1 MPRRKKREG
10 KGKEDARAAEAGPRV
25 DAEAL
30 REAAR
35 RAVAA
40 RADRALAEDLVDEH
54 EREALEKTWGDPPGL
69 WGWLTTVNHKR
80 VGKRFI
86 ATAFAFFVAGGI
98 LAVLM
103 RVQLARPENNF
114 LGPDLYNQ
122 IFTMHGTVMMFLFA
136 VPVMEAMAVY
146 LVPLMVG
153 TRSVA
158 FPRLNSFGYWMFLF
172 GGVMIFVAFFLNVGP
187 DVGWF
192 AYPPLAGPEY
202 SPGKRADFWAQLITF
217 TEVSALVVATEL
229 ITTIFKLRAPGM
241 SLNRIPV
248 YVWSILV
255 MSFMVFFAMPT
266 VALGSAC
273 LIMDRL
279 IGTHFFNPAE
289 GGDPILWQ
297 HLFWFFGHP
306 EVYIIFI
313 PATGF
318 VSAIIPTFVRRP
330 VFGYAALVL
339 SLVSTGFIGFGL
351 WVHHMF
357 AAGLPRMGASFF
369 TAATMMIVIPSG
381 VQIFCWIATIWGG
394 RPVFKTPFLF
404 VLGFFFTFVLG
415 GMTGVMQASVPLDLQ
430 VHDTYFV
437 VAHFHYVLIGGSV
450 FPLFGAFYYWLP
462 KITGRMLSEA
472 LGKLNFWLMFV
483 GFNLTFFPM
492 HLLGLVGM
500 PRRVYTYQPGLGW
513 AGMNL
518 AATAGGVLLTLGVV
532 VFIFN
537 FFRSLRRGAEAGDNP
552 WGAST
557 LEWATTSPPPSYNF
571 LHIPTVADRDT
582 LWKQGPDQP
591 VVVGLRLDVR
601 QVLVTK
607 MLDAEPEH
615 KEEFPTPT
623 PWPLFAALATTA
635 MFIASVFTPWAVPV
649 GMIPVAAALVGW
661 FWPRKHQAEERAP
674 DEVKERLGEKTV
686 RQRLEALEEVGA

>member
-1 MPRRKKREG
+1 M
-10 KGKEDARAAEAGPRV
+10 ARHAMTGPEAAQQSGAAETERTT
-25 DAEAL
+25 DI
-30 REAAR
+30 
-35 RAVAA
+35 VA
-40 RADRALAEDLVDEH
+40 EH
-54 EREALEKTWGDPPGL
+54 ERRALEQTWNNPPGL
-69 WGWLTTVNHKR
+69 WGQLTSVNHKT
-80 VGKRFI
+80 VGARFI
-86 ATAFAFFVAGGI
+86 ITAFVFFILAGI

-103 RVQLARPENNF
+103 RIQLARPENKF

-122 IFTMHGTVMMFLFA
+122 IFTMHGTTMMFLFA

-153 TRSVA
+153 TRSIA
-158 FPRLNSFGYWMFLF
+158 FPRLNAFGYWIYLF
-172 GGVMIFVAFFLNVGP
+172 GGIMIYVAFVLNVGP

-192 AYPPLAGPEY
+192 AYPPLSGPEY

-241 SLNRIPV
+241 SLNRIPL
-248 YVWSILV
+248 YVWSVLV
-255 MSFMVFFAMPT
+255 MAFMIFFAMPT
-266 VALGSAC
+266 VALGSLC
-273 LIMDRL
+273 LILDRL
-279 IGTHFFNPAE
+279 VGTHFFNPAE

-330 VFGYAALVL
+330 MFGYTALVL
-339 SLVSTGFIGFGL
+339 SLISTGFIGFGL

-357 AAGLPRMGASFF
+357 AVGLPHMGESFF

-381 VQIFCWIATIWGG
+381 IQIFCWIAAIWAG

-415 GMTGVMQASVPLDLQ
+415 GLTGVMQASVPLDLQ

-437 VAHFHYVLIGGSV
+437 VAHFHYVLIGGAL

-462 KITGRMLSEA
+462 KITGRMLSER
-472 LGKLNFWLMFV
+472 LGKINFWLMFI

-492 HLLGLVGM
+492 HQLGLKGM
-500 PRRVYTYQPGLGW
+500 PRRVYTYRPGLGW
-513 AGMNL
+513 ENMNL
-518 AATAGGVLLTLGVV
+518 LATAGGILLTLGVLL
-532 VFIFN
+532 FIIN
-537 FFRSLRRGAEAGDNP
+537 FFWSRRNGAMAGDNP

-571 LHIPTVADRDT
+571 LFTPTVAGRDT
-582 LWKQGPDQP
+582 LWTQPPDQP
-591 VVVGLRLDVR
+591 VVVGLRSDVR

-607 MLDAEPEH
+607 MLDAEPDY
-615 KEEFPTPT
+615 KDEFPTPSI
-623 PWPLFAALATTA
+623 WPLLAALATTA
-635 MFIASVFTPWAVPV
+635 MFIASIFTPQAVIW
-649 GMIPVAAALVGW
+649 GSIPIGITLIGW
-661 FWPRKHQAEERAP
+661 FWPTRKQAEEHP
-674 DEVKERLGEKTV
+674 PEEVTEKLGEPAALHF
-686 RQRLEALEEVGA
+686 REEAS